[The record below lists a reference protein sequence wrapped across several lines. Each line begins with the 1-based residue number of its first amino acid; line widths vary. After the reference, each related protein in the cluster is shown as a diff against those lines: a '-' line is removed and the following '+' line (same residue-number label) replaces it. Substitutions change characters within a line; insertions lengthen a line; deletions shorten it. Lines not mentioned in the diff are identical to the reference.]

1 MTTMDIS
8 REVSPLIGGP
18 EGLHLEYKAVLPPA
32 RTVAQLICSFANAEG
47 GFIVLG
53 VADANGIITI
63 NGLSEEFRATA
74 ITHKALDLLSPK
86 PAVDYQYIVHAQKR
100 LYVIKVEKSGQPI
113 TFQGMTYVRSGA
125 HSVLQKGAPESA
137 ARRYAKIETLSSL
150 LKQFKEKATSAKVK
164 FLDHY
169 QSILNICDTL
179 PKLLYPESGQK
190 PTTDPEGKVLMRVL
204 FSSCADTFE
213 TFMSDL
219 LYEIYLAQPATLKSG
234 EQVTVKEV
242 LDCTD
247 MQEFVDFYAKKKLAK
262 LQRGSVK
269 GFIADTPQINGLG
282 VFNADRQDGIEKL
295 LQIRHLYSHRNGVV
309 DEKFLRY
316 YPDLRLNE
324 EHLMSLDDF
333 LEKFEYLAQ
342 TVDAVDRAAL
352 IKYQL
357 ASFD

>member
-1 MTTMDIS
+1 MDIS
-8 REVSPLIGGP
+8 QEVSELIGGP
-18 EGLHLEYKAVLPPA
+18 EGLRLEYKAVLPPA
-32 RTVAQLICSFANAEG
+32 RTVAQLICSFANTEG
-47 GFIVLG
+47 GLIVLG
-53 VADANGIITI
+53 VAEMDGKITI

-100 LYVIKVEKSGQPI
+100 LYVIKIGKSDTPI
-113 TFQGMTYVRSGA
+113 TLQGSLYVRKGA
-125 HSVLQKGAPESA
+125 HSVLKQATSQESE
-137 ARRYAKIETLSSL
+137 ARRYPKIETLSSL
-150 LKQFKEKATSAKVK
+150 LKQYKEKATGAKVK

-169 QSILNICDTL
+169 QNILNICDSL
-179 PKLLYPESGQK
+179 PTLLYPESGQK
-190 PTTDPEGKVLMRVL
+190 PTTNQEGKVLMRVL

-213 TFMSDL
+213 TYLSDL

-234 EQVTVKEV
+234 EQITVKEV

-269 GFIADTPQINGLG
+269 GFIADTSQISGLG
-282 VFNADRQDGIEKL
+282 VFDADRQEGIEKL
-295 LQIRHLYSHRNGVV
+295 LQIRHIYSHRNGVV
-309 DEKFLRY
+309 DERFLRY

-324 EHLMSLDDF
+324 EHLMALDDF

-342 TVDAVDRAAL
+342 TLDAVDRAAL

>member
-1 MTTMDIS
+1 MDIS
-8 REVSPLIGGP
+8 QEVSELIGGP
-18 EGLHLEYKAVLPPA
+18 QGLRLEYKAVLPPA

-53 VADANGIITI
+53 VAEMDGKITI

-100 LYVIKVEKSGQPI
+100 LYVIKIGKSDTPI
-113 TFQGMTYVRSGA
+113 TSQGSMYVRKGA
-125 HSVLQKGAPESA
+125 HSVLKQPTSQESE
-137 ARRYAKIETLSSL
+137 ARRYPKIETLSSI
-150 LKQFKEKATSAKVK
+150 LKQYKEKGTGAKVK

-169 QSILNICDTL
+169 QSILNICDSL
-179 PKLLYPESGQK
+179 PTLLYPESGQK
-190 PTTDPEGKVLMRVL
+190 PTTNQEGKVLMRVL

-213 TFMSDL
+213 TYLSDL

-262 LQRGSVK
+262 LQRGSIK
-269 GFIADTPQINGLG
+269 GFIADTSQISGLG
-282 VFNADRQDGIEKL
+282 VFDADRQGGIEKL

-309 DEKFLRY
+309 DERFLRY

-333 LEKFEYLAQ
+333 LERFEYFAQ

>member
-1 MTTMDIS
+1 MDIS
-8 REVSPLIGGP
+8 QEVSGLIGGP
-18 EGLHLEYKAVLPPA
+18 EGLRLEYKAVLPPA

-53 VADANGIITI
+53 VAETNGKITI

-74 ITHKALDLLSPK
+74 ITHKAMDLLSPK
-86 PAVDYQYIVHAQKR
+86 PSVDYQYIVHAQKR
-100 LYVIKVEKSGQPI
+100 LYVIKVDKSDTPI
-113 TFQGMTYVRSGA
+113 TLQGSVYVRTGA
-125 HSVLQKGAPESA
+125 HSVLKQVTPP
-137 ARRYAKIETLSSL
+137 AKERGYPKTGTLSSL
-150 LKQFKEKATSAKVK
+150 LKQYKETGTAAKVK

-169 QSILNICDTL
+169 QSILNICDSVPT
-179 PKLLYPESGQK
+179 LLYPESGQK
-190 PTTDPEGKVLMRVL
+190 PTTNQEGKVLMRVL

-213 TFMSDL
+213 TYMSDL

-269 GFIADTPQINGLG
+269 GFIADTSQISGLG
-282 VFNADRQDGIEKL
+282 VFNADRQEGIEKL
-295 LQIRHLYSHRNGVV
+295 LQIRHLYSHRNGIV

-316 YPDLRLNE
+316 YPDLRLND

-342 TVDAVDRAAL
+342 TVDAVDRSAL
-352 IKYQL
+352 VKYQL